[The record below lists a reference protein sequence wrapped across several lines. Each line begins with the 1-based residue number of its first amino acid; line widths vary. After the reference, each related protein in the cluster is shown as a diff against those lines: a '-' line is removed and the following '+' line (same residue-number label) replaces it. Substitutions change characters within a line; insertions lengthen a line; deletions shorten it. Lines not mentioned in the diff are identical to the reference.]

1 MARVFFRLFVV
12 NLALL
17 SMYMVLSY
25 FECNR
30 LLGLPLVALID
41 WTPFRTEVW
50 FGGTVPAIIDGHIS
64 IIHWSFVMVLA
75 MMVANLAII
84 WHIGHVKKS
93 AR

>member
-1 MARVFFRLFVV
+1 MARVFLRLLVV

-50 FGGTVPAIIDGHIS
+50 FGGTVPAIIDGLFWID
-64 IIHWSFVMVLA
+64 HWSFVMVLV
-75 MMVANLAII
+75 MMVANLATVLSIDQL
-84 WHIGHVKKS
+84 KKS
-93 AR
+93 